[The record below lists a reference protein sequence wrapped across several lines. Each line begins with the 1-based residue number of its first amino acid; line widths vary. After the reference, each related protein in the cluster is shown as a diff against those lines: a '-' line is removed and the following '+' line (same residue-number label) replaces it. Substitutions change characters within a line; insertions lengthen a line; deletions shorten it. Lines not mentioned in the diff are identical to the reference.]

1 MGTPTSMARIAPP
14 LRKAPIAPVAVR
26 RPSGKIITD
35 PLSRSRS
42 FRYSRCCLAPPPRG
56 IGKAAT
62 ATCARRASHLRLKI
76 ESAAAT
82 TTERCLYRGGRASA
96 RTTASRALTW
106 FATKTA
112 GPVRSRSSSRS
123 RTLSRQKLD
132 RAGNSRLDCSAA
144 RIRRIPFVR
153 AHKAVST
160 ASPFMVGMSVGAP
173 GGVRRL
179 IRDDVCGPIAERM
192 QRHSRQSPQ
201 QGDRDPHSP
210 GDVQHPA
217 GDAEDRP
224 ERWSNNL
231 KIGKDRKPRRP
242 QRRIA
247 RPPSQPAALKGG
259 DPEADQKGDEEEP
272 PDAGSEAERCIREP
286 KQRPG
291 RGLHGRGIGARARVA
306 GCKYLQHGQKAD
318 VVDGVKSPEEQRCNH
333 AKDRKPTIAYL
344 AQCHVHADNKGRNRD
359 DHQRVD
365 PGFGE
370 PDR

>member
-26 RPSGKIITD
+26 RPSGKMITD
-35 PLSRSRS
+35 QLSRSRS

-56 IGKAAT
+56 IGKAST
-62 ATCARRASHLRLKI
+62 VTCARRASHLRLKI

-173 GGVRRL
+173 VGVRRL
-179 IRDDVCGPIAERM
+179 IRADARGLIAERM
-192 QRHSRQSPQ
+192 RRHSRPSPEH
-201 QGDRDPHSP
+201 GDRDPHGP
-210 GDVQHPA
+210 GDVQYPA
-217 GDAEDRP
+217 GYAEDRS
-224 ERWSNNL
+224 ERWRNNL
-231 KIGKDRKPRRP
+231 KIGKDRKPRRS

-247 RPPSQPAALKGG
+247 GPPWQPAALQGCH
-259 DPEADQKGDEEEP
+259 PEADQIGDEEGSPE
-272 PDAGSEAERCIREP
+272 AGSEAERCR
-286 KQRPG
+286 
-291 RGLHGRGIGARARVA
+291 ARAA
-306 GCKYLQHGQKAD
+306 SD
-318 VVDGVKSPEEQRCNH
+318 TWS
-333 AKDRKPTIAYL
+333 
-344 AQCHVHADNKGRNRD
+344 
-359 DHQRVD
+359 
-365 PGFGE
+365 
-370 PDR
+370 